1 MCGCKQI
8 RSCFPVELI
17 ASVGIYLTMVMA
29 MTASS
34 VVVSVLVLDLH
45 HHEPSSSVPFW
56 LRRFAFDF
64 MGRFLRVVTTK
75 ERDLVAQRARLS
87 SSSSSSS
94 DFNMT
99 RSKSRIFKE
108 TAAAD
113 AAAATEAR
121 RQMRTGGRHYSA
133 NNSSSAATTT
143 TGLAAETLE
152 YSEEDGDVERSEDN
166 GVRCFRQVKKLAFSS
181 VEEDALSE
189 YFREIRQHTRSLTE
203 RLKVQSSRDEVKD
216 EWRLLAKVFDRFFL
230 IFFVISISVFTV
242 SILYVYPIVVR
253 NSGCQTVGSK

>member
-1 MCGCKQI
+1 MRGCKQI
-8 RSCFPVELI
+8 RNYSTIELI

-64 MGRFLRVVTTK
+64 MGRILRVVSTK

-94 DFNMT
+94 EFSMT

-108 TAAAD
+108 TAAA
-113 AAAATEAR
+113 AAATEAR
-121 RQMRTGGRHYSA
+121 QKTRTGGRHYSA
-133 NNSSSAATTT
+133 NNSSSAAAAAAT
-143 TGLAAETLE
+143 TGLATQE

-181 VEEDALSE
+181 VEEDALCE
-189 YFREIRQHTRSLTE
+189 YFKEIRQHTRSLTE
-203 RLKVQSSRDEVKD
+203 RLKIQSFRDEVKD

-253 NSGCQTVGSK
+253 NSGCQTVGSSK